1 MEYFKSGLKSVL
13 GTQQEGSQPTG
24 AETVRNE
31 CNVLCVSGVVIE
43 SLCTLNV
50 QSNRTNR
57 NLDIK
62 LSSVASIRVKTSSDE
77 IVLWVVNLVIK
88 W

>member
-43 SLCTLNV
+43 RLCIMNM
-50 QSNRTNR
+50 QSNPTNR
-57 NLDIK
+57 NLG
-62 LSSVASIRVKTSSDE
+62 SVAYVRVKTSFDDIS
-77 IVLWVVNLVIK
+77 IVGN
-88 W
+88 